1 MTQQVVNA
9 AAVEVAKLAQ
19 RMVKQYFSHHAA
31 MQIARDPHSDLL
43 MPPVEAG
50 QIEPV
55 FRIKRDDGSNLISQ
69 FPYFLQDS
77 RDPDVKKDFDKVW
90 LVGALLAVGDALGA
104 HKYFGHVPEAE
115 IIRHLRNGVAHGNK
129 FRFDKSVKDATTGRL
144 KDPANTARYAR
155 YVMPVREVET
165 HLQGAEVLF
174 TWGGPDAVVDCL
186 TVLFVHL
193 WQFGHGVP
201 SPPLP

>member
-1 MTQQVVNA
+1 MTHQAVNA

-31 MQIARDPHSDLL
+31 MQIARDARSDLL

-55 FRIKRDDGSNLISQ
+55 FRIKRDDGSAMISQ

-77 RDPDVKKDFDKVW
+77 RDPDVQKDFDKVW

-115 IIRHLRNGVAHGNK
+115 IVRHLRNGVAHGNK
-129 FRFDKSVKDATTGRL
+129 FRFEDRVKNATTGRL
-144 KDPANTARYAR
+144 KYPANTARYAAKQG
-155 YVMPVREVET
+155 MPVREVDT
-165 HLQGAEVLF
+165 HIQDTEVLF
-174 TWGGPDAVVDCL
+174 AWGGPDAVVDCL
-186 TVLFVHL
+186 TVLGVHL
-193 WQFGHGVP
+193 WWFGHGVP
-201 SPPLP
+201 SP